1 MQVLLDDRDLRLA
14 MNWVAHNLYAKAR
27 SPSIPKAPNS
37 LIFIHGFEADLE
49 TPYGKK
55 IRVEVNVKVMPK
67 I

>member
-27 SPSIPKAPNS
+27 SPSIPKASNS
-37 LIFIHGFEADLE
+37 LILIHGFKIDLE

-55 IRVEVNVKVMPK
+55 IHVEFSLKVTPK